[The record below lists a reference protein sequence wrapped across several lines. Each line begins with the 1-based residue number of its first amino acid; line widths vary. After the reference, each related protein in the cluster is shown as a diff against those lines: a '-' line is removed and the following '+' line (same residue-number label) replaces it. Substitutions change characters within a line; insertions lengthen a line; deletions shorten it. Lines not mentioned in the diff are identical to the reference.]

1 MIKFTFDQLMFM
13 IQATIIECN
22 WGSLVFAAT
31 GEEDEAVQCFACA
44 LPSKGGGDVGGA
56 EQDRGESFVQD
67 LVVVVELEEGVVGI
81 AGGAGRAEEGGG
93 GGGAREAVAVREGG
107 AFGAGDEEVRRR
119 GILGI
124 VVPED
129 EAEGAE
135 VGRVEAEDAGGAE
148 AAEGGSVAD
157 IV

>member
-1 MIKFTFDQLMFM
+1 M
-13 IQATIIECN
+13 
-22 WGSLVFAAT
+22 
-31 GEEDEAVQCFACA
+31 
-44 LPSKGGGDVGGA
+44 
-56 EQDRGESFVQD
+56 
-67 LVVVVELEEGVVGI
+67 VVELEEGVVGI
-81 AGGAGRAEEGGG
+81 GGGAGGAEEG

-107 AFGAGDEEVRRR
+107 AFGAGDEEVGRR

-124 VVPED
+124 LVPED

-148 AAEGGSVAD
+148 AAEGGSVTD

>member
-1 MIKFTFDQLMFM
+1 M
-13 IQATIIECN
+13 
-22 WGSLVFAAT
+22 
-31 GEEDEAVQCFACA
+31 
-44 LPSKGGGDVGGA
+44 
-56 EQDRGESFVQD
+56 
-67 LVVVVELEEGVVGI
+67 VVELEEGVVGI
-81 AGGAGRAEEGGG
+81 GGGAGRAEEGGG
-93 GGGAREAVAVREGG
+93 GGGVGAREAVAVREGG

-148 AAEGGSVAD
+148 AAEGGSVTD